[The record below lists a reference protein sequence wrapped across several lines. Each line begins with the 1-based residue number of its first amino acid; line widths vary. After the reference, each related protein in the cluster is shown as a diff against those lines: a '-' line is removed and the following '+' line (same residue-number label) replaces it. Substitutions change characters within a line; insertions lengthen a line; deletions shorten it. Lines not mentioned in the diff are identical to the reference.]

1 MNNLLEA
8 PGDRAAPSPTR
19 SRANPSSRILVV
31 DGDVVIRDLKAE
43 VLICSGY
50 QVDAAEDGAAGWEA
64 LQGGSYDLLIAA
76 DKMPKVSGIELIK
89 KLRFAGMTMPVV
101 LVSSAVPTEL
111 NRNPWLQL
119 QLAATLVKPFSSGQF
134 LETVRA
140 VLLAADN
147 TRRRAAAFFPM
158 PTEDL
163 LQITPASQ
171 WGINE

>member
-8 PGDRAAPSPTR
+8 PGDRAAPSATR
-19 SRANPSSRILVV
+19 SRTNSSSHILIV
-31 DGDVVIRDLKAE
+31 DGDVVIRDLEAE

-64 LQGGSYDLLIAA
+64 LHAGSYHLLIAA

-89 KLRFAGMTMPVV
+89 KLRFAGMTLPVV

-119 QLAATLVKPFSSGQF
+119 QLAATLVKPFTSGQF

-147 TRRRAAAFFPM
+147 TRSRAAAFFPV
-158 PTEDL
+158 PTHYI